1 MYKCKVG
8 KGNTAGALYEGDRV
22 GPNYAP
28 QIPIPRI
35 HPVGKA
41 MRETLVGHME
51 YRSGARLTHVVI
63 HCQDHLS

>member
-8 KGNTAGALYEGDRV
+8 KGNIAGALYEDDRA
-22 GPNYAP
+22 GPHYAP

-35 HPVGKA
+35 HPVRK
-41 MRETLVGHME
+41 GHE
-51 YRSGARLTHVVI
+51 RNSGGTHGIQKWGRLTHVVI